1 METVAQIKAKQIKGF
16 FSDKQELFNTRDDTR
31 ETQGSTGN
39 SQSSRLQIIES
50 RQ

>member
-16 FSDKQELFNTRDDTR
+16 FSDKQELFTRDDTR
-31 ETQGSTGN
+31 ETQGSTGS